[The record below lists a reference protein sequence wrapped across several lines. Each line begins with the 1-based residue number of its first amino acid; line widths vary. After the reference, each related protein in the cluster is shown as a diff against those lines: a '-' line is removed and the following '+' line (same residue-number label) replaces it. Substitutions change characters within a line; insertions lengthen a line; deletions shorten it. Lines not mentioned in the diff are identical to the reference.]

1 VRLEQATA
9 ASQGVQMKLLAL
21 ETDYSAAASLLN
33 KAQVIL
39 SSTRRMCVCVCFCL
53 SLSLSL
59 CIYIY
64 VYIYIDTHRRASSST
79 RRSS

>member
-1 VRLEQATA
+1 MRLEQATA

-53 SLSLSL
+53 Y
-59 CIYIY
+59 IYIY
-64 VYIYIDTHRRASSST
+64 VFMYIYIYIDTHRRASSST

>member
-53 SLSLSL
+53 Y
-59 CIYIY
+59 IYIY
-64 VYIYIDTHRRASSST
+64 VFMYIYIYIDTHRRASSST

>member
-33 KAQVIL
+33 KAQVIIL
-39 SSTRRMCVCVCFCL
+39 LSTRRMCVFVFFCL
-53 SLSLSL
+53 Y
-59 CIYIY
+59 IYIY
-64 VYIYIDTHRRASSST
+64 
-79 RRSS
+79 

>member
-1 VRLEQATA
+1 MRLEQATA

-33 KAQVIL
+33 KAQVIIL
-39 SSTRRMCVCVCFCL
+39 LSTRRMCVFVFFCL
-53 SLSLSL
+53 
-59 CIYIY
+59 YI
-64 VYIYIDTHRRASSST
+64 YIYIDTHRRASSST